1 MDHLRAVQIQNQ
13 VGNLVFTRFVVLA
26 FVLFVCFSLLAGAQ
40 SLPLDTPRFSIVP
53 LTVEKGVPLQV
64 MLTEKLRFKLG
75 EPVHGRIAEPVFAFD
90 REVIP
95 PGTEILG
102 KITGF
107 KSGGTW
113 KRISSFL
120 SADFTP
126 VREPQITFDTIVLE
140 DGTRILIETAVEAGT
155 DTLIRFNGNSGGEA
169 AAPKP
174 NVETNPQIK
183 ALMAASKPQGHEL
196 LKTMLW
202 SLAPYHPQSVPV
214 GVRYNATLLE
224 PVDFGSAIVRN
235 GAFDKIGS
243 EPPSGS
249 TIFVR
254 LATAL
259 DSRKTK
265 TETTVEAFL
274 TRPLYSSDH
283 LLAFPVGSKL
293 TGAVVQVKSA
303 SLLHHNGEMTFT
315 FTKIEAPPSVLYG
328 LRTKQDVEGNLVGAL
343 VGHDLSQL
351 RIDSEGVAH
360 VANSKMRFLSPAISA
375 VGLSQG
381 FNASATSFSSALAG
395 ATEGNLLKKVVG
407 AEPGFGL
414 PAGIAGRMVPPVGI
428 GLGLYGAGRSVF
440 FNILGRGQEVRFP
453 VGTPMEIH
461 LD

>member
-1 MDHLRAVQIQNQ
+1 
-13 VGNLVFTRFVVLA
+13 VFTRFLFLV
-26 FVLFVCFSLLAGAQ
+26 FVLFVCIVAVAGAQ
-40 SLPLDTPRFSIVP
+40 SLPLDMPRFNIVP

-102 KITGF
+102 TVTGF
-107 KSGGTW
+107 KSGGTL
-113 KRISSFL
+113 KRISAL
-120 SADFTP
+120 LAADFTP
-126 VREPQITFDTIVLE
+126 VRDPQITFDTLVLE
-140 DGTRILIETAVEAGT
+140 DGTRIPIDTAVEAGT
-155 DTLIRFNGNSGGEA
+155 DTLIRFNGNPNGEA
-169 AAPKP
+169 AALKSKI
-174 NVETNPQIK
+174 ETTPGIK
-183 ALMAASKPQGHEL
+183 ALMAASKPQGHEV

-214 GVRYNATLLE
+214 GVRYSATLLE
-224 PVDFGSAIVRN
+224 PVDLGTAIVRN
-235 GAFDKIGS
+235 GALDKIGS
-243 EPPSGS
+243 EPPTGS
-249 TIFVR
+249 SVFVR

-265 TETTVEAFL
+265 NETTVEAFL
-274 TRPLYSSDH
+274 TRPLFSSDH

-293 TGAVVQVKSA
+293 TGEVVQVKSA
-303 SLLHHNGEMTFT
+303 SLLHHNGELTFK
-315 FTKIEAPPSVLYG
+315 FTKIEAPASVLFG
-328 LRTKQDVEGNLVGAL
+328 LRPEQGVEGNLVGAL

-375 VGLSQG
+375 VSLSQG
-381 FNASATSFSSALAG
+381 FNASANSFGSAMTG
-395 ATEGNLLKKVVG
+395 AFEGNLLKKVVG

-414 PAGIAGRMVPPVGI
+414 PAGIAGRMIPPVGI
-428 GLGLYGAGRSVF
+428 GLGAFSAGRSVF

-453 VGTPMEIH
+453 VGTPMEIR